1 VSVLEL
7 KSVSKTRG
15 RGAQRVRALDSVS
28 VAVEPGEFVMLEGPS
43 GSGKT
48 TLLAIAAGLLSLDA
62 GDVALAG
69 LSLRS
74 LKAAE
79 QRRCRAR
86 HVGFVFQRPN
96 LLGRLSA
103 RRNVVLAALLAGANE
118 STAQERAA
126 ELFEA
131 LGIAALAD
139 RRPGEISAGQE
150 QRVAVARA
158 LVHRPSIVLAD
169 EPTANLDWAAGR
181 MVAERLKTLA
191 REQRSAVLLA
201 THDTRLEMFADR
213 KIRLEDGRLI

>member
-1 VSVLEL
+1 VSVLAL
-7 KSVSKTRG
+7 QSVSKTRG
-15 RGAQRVRALDSVS
+15 RGAQAVRALDSVTL
-28 VAVEPGEFVMLEGPS
+28 AIEPGEFVMLEGPS

-62 GDVALAG
+62 GDVVLAG
-69 LSLRS
+69 HSLRS
-74 LKAAE
+74 LKVAA

-96 LLGRLSA
+96 LLDRLSA
-103 RRNVVLAALLAGANE
+103 RRNVILAALLAGAAE
-118 STAQERAA
+118 GAAQQRAA

-131 LGIAALAD
+131 LDIAALGD
-139 RRPGEISAGQE
+139 RRPGELSAGQE

-181 MVAERLKTLA
+181 LVAERLKTLA
-191 REQRSAVLLA
+191 REQRSAVLMA
-201 THDTRLEMFADR
+201 THDMRLEMFADR
-213 KIRLEDGRLI
+213 TIRLEDGTLR